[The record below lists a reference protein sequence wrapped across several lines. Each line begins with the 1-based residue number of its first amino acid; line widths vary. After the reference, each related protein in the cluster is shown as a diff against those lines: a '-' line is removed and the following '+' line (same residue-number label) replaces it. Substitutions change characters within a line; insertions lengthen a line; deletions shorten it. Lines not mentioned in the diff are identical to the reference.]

1 MIVSFDVQELE
12 DLELLL
18 SLVKRLGIKRVN
30 TEFVNEN
37 NSVDNIEVSSHES
50 NDFNE
55 INGEIDSIFGIDNSN
70 ISF

>member
-1 MIVSFDVQELE
+1 MIVSFDIQELE

-18 SLVKRLGIKRVN
+18 SLTKRLGIKKVE
-30 TEFVNEN
+30 TEFVNKS
-37 NSVDNIEVSSHES
+37 NSVGKRVVSSHES

-55 INGEIDSIFGIDNSN
+55 INGEINSIFGIDNSD